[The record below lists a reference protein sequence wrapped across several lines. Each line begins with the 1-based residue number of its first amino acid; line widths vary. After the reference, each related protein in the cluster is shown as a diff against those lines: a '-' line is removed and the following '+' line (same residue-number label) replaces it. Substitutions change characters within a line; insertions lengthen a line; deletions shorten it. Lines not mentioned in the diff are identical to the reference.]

1 MLVADRH
8 DKAVQTLRFKFG
20 ADAGKTIGVDGA
32 GHQTFLIPT
41 SRAIPPDPGD
51 TAGDFSMRAIWMFL
65 AAIATPL
72 VAPPPL
78 LAQQKDAAL
87 TSPTPALPAAP
98 VAEKRPHET
107 VLHGKKLSDP
117 YHWLKDESYPVI
129 DDKDVLD
136 YVKAENAWFDAA
148 MKPHAAL
155 VETLFQEMKGRIK
168 EADSS
173 VPQKD
178 GDWVYWVEFE
188 EGAEYKKWYRRPAAG
203 GDAALIL
210 DEVAMAK
217 DKEYFRLSDVSIS
230 PNGKL
235 MAYAVDDNGSERF
248 EVRFTDL
255 TTGKALPDVIPGT
268 LSSLVWTENSDALL
282 YGLANENW
290 RTDNVHVHYLGT
302 PVSEDVRIYKE
313 ADIGFG
319 VGIGKTADDAYIVIA
334 TGDNETS
341 EVYLLPADDPGAQPM
356 LVSARKKGRE
366 YSVDVREKT
375 LYIHTNDDHAN
386 FRIATAS
393 LDRPGEWQTLIPGS
407 DDNYI
412 TGLSIFRDYFVL
424 ESRENGVDQVDVRRY
439 DAPLTPGRI
448 KFPETTYVAGL
459 GDNPEYHQDKLRLDY
474 ESMVTPDTVYDYDIA
489 SGKLET
495 LKVQEIPSGYNHDD
509 YVTELVNMLARD
521 GTPVPVSLVYKKGT
535 PRDGSAPLHL
545 YVYGSYGYRVPP
557 GFSTTRLSLVDRGM
571 IYAIA
576 HVRGGDDLG
585 RAWYLAGK
593 TTARKNTFND
603 FIDVA
608 KGLVAAKYTSAG
620 KISIEGR
627 SAGGQVMGVVYNEA
641 PELWGAVLAGVP
653 FVDVINTMVDE
664 TLPLTPGEW
673 PEWGN
678 PITDKAAFDYMLSYS
693 PYDNVTAKAY
703 PPMLVSAGLNDPRV
717 TYWEPAKWVAKLRAT
732 RTNDATLLLRTNMGA
747 GHAGKSGRWGAL
759 REDAEEFAFVL
770 TQLGVEK

>member
-1 MLVADRH
+1 
-8 DKAVQTLRFKFG
+8 
-20 ADAGKTIGVDGA
+20 
-32 GHQTFLIPT
+32 
-41 SRAIPPDPGD
+41 
-51 TAGDFSMRAIWMFL
+51 MRAIWMFM

-72 VAPPPL
+72 VAAPG
-78 LAQQKDAAL
+78 AFAEEKETAL
-87 TSPTPALPAAP
+87 TDKTPAPSAAP
-98 VAEKRPHET
+98 VADKRPHEMT
-107 VLHGKKLSDP
+107 LHGKTLSDP
-117 YHWLKDESYPVI
+117 YHWLKDDSYPVV

-136 YVKAENAWFDAA
+136 YVKAENAYFDTQ

-178 GDWVYWVEFE
+178 GDWTYWVEYE
-188 EGAEYKKWYRRPAAG
+188 EGAEYKKWYRKPAAG
-203 GDAALIL
+203 NGEAALIL

-217 DKEYFRLSDVSIS
+217 DKDYFRLAELSIS

-235 MAYAVDDNGSERF
+235 MAYSFDDNGSERF
-248 EVRFTDL
+248 EVRIRNL
-255 TTGKALPDVIPGT
+255 ETGEMLPDVIPGT
-268 LSSLVWTENSDALL
+268 LSSLVWTSGNDAIL

-290 RTDNVHVHYLGT
+290 RTDNVRLHKLGT
-302 PVSEDVRIYKE
+302 PLSADKLLYKE

-319 VGIGKTADDAYIVIA
+319 VGIGKTAADNYIVIA

-341 EVYLLPADDPGAQPM
+341 EVYLLPADNPEAPM
-356 LVSARKKGRE
+356 QLVSARKKGRE
-366 YSVDVREKT
+366 YSVDERDGT
-375 LYIHTNDDHAN
+375 LYIHTNDEHPN
-386 FRIATAS
+386 FRVATAS
-393 LDRPGEWQTLIPGS
+393 VKTPGEWKTLIPGS
-407 DDNYI
+407 DHSYI
-412 TGLSIFRDYFVL
+412 TGFSVFRDYFVL
-424 ESRENGVDQVDVRRY
+424 EAREDGLDQVDVRQY

-448 KFPETTYVAGL
+448 QFPAATYVAGL

-474 ESMVTPDTVYDYDIA
+474 ESMVTPDTVYDFNIA
-489 SGKLET
+489 TGKLET
-495 LKVQEIPSGYNHDD
+495 LKVQEIPSGYDATQ
-509 YVTELVNMLARD
+509 YVTERVNLPSRD
-521 GTPVPVSLVYKKGT
+521 GKTMIPASLVYKKGT
-535 PRDGSAPLHL
+535 KLDGSAPMHL
-545 YVYGSYGYRVPP
+545 YAYGSYGYRVPP

-571 IYAIA
+571 VYAIA

-585 RAWYLAGK
+585 REWYLEGK
-593 TTARKNTFND
+593 TDRRKNTFDD

-608 KGLVAAKYTSAG
+608 KGLIAKKYTSAG
-620 KISIEGR
+620 KISVEGR
-627 SAGGQVMGVVYNEA
+627 SAGGQVMGVIYNEA

-693 PYDNVTAKAY
+693 PYDNVTAKSY

>member
-1 MLVADRH
+1 
-8 DKAVQTLRFKFG
+8 
-20 ADAGKTIGVDGA
+20 
-32 GHQTFLIPT
+32 
-41 SRAIPPDPGD
+41 
-51 TAGDFSMRAIWMFL
+51 MRAIWMFL

-72 VAPPPL
+72 VASPPL
-78 LAQQKDAAL
+78 LAQQKDPAL

-107 VLHGKKLSDP
+107 VLHGKTLSDP

-136 YVKAENAWFDAA
+136 YVKAENAYFDAA

-178 GDWVYWVEFE
+178 GDWIYWLEYE
-188 EGAEYKKWYRRPAAG
+188 EGAEYKKWYRKPVAG
-203 GDAALIL
+203 GDAVLIL

-217 DKEYFRLSDVSIS
+217 DKEYFRLSDVAVS

-255 TTGKALPDVIPGT
+255 TTGQALPDVIPGT

-375 LYIHTNDDHAN
+375 LYIYTNDEHAN

-393 LDRPGEWQTLIPGS
+393 LDKPGEWKTLIPGS
-407 DDNYI
+407 DATYI
-412 TGLSIFRDYFVL
+412 TGLAIFRDYFVL
-424 ESRENGVDQVDVRRY
+424 EAREKGVDQVDIRKY

-448 KFPETTYVAGL
+448 QFPETTYVAGL

-474 ESMVTPDTVYDYDIA
+474 ESMVTPDTVYDFDVA
-489 SGKLET
+489 SKKLET
-495 LKVQEIPSGYNHDD
+495 LKVQEIPSGYDHDD
-509 YVTELVNMLARD
+509 YVTELVNIPARD

-535 PRDGSAPLHL
+535 PRDGSAPMHL

-608 KGLVAAKYTSAG
+608 KGLIAAKYTSAG

-678 PITDKAAFDYMLSYS
+678 PITDKAAFDFMLSYS

>member
-1 MLVADRH
+1 
-8 DKAVQTLRFKFG
+8 
-20 ADAGKTIGVDGA
+20 
-32 GHQTFLIPT
+32 
-41 SRAIPPDPGD
+41 
-51 TAGDFSMRAIWMFL
+51 MRAIWMFL

-72 VAPPPL
+72 VASPPL

-87 TSPTPALPAAP
+87 TSPAPAPLAAP

-341 EVYLLPADDPGAQPM
+341 EVYLLPAGDPGAEPM

-393 LDRPGEWQTLIPGS
+393 LDTPGEWQTLIPGS

-424 ESRENGVDQVDVRRY
+424 ESREKGVDQVDVRRY
-439 DAPLTPGRI
+439 DAPLTPGRTE
-448 KFPETTYVAGL
+448 FPETTYVAGL

-474 ESMVTPDTVYDYDIA
+474 ESMVTPDTVYDFDIA
-489 SGKLET
+489 SKKLET

-509 YVTELVNMLARD
+509 YATELVNMPARD

-608 KGLVAAKYTSAG
+608 KGLIAAKYTSAG

>member
-1 MLVADRH
+1 
-8 DKAVQTLRFKFG
+8 
-20 ADAGKTIGVDGA
+20 
-32 GHQTFLIPT
+32 
-41 SRAIPPDPGD
+41 
-51 TAGDFSMRAIWMFL
+51 MRAIWMFL

-72 VAPPPL
+72 VASPALFAKEKEPV
-78 LAQQKDAAL
+78 L
-87 TSPTPALPAAP
+87 TSTTPALSAAP
-98 VAEKRPHET
+98 IAEKRPHDVT
-107 VLHGKKLSDP
+107 LHGKKLSDP
-117 YHWLKDESYPVI
+117 YHWLKDESYPTV

-136 YVKAENAWFDAA
+136 YVKAENAYFDAA

-178 GDWVYWVEFE
+178 GDWIYWVEYE
-188 EGAEYKKWYRRPAAG
+188 EGAEYKKWYRRPATG
-203 GDAALIL
+203 GEPILIL
-210 DEVAMAK
+210 DEVAMAAG
-217 DKEYFRLSDVSIS
+217 KEYFRLSDVSIS
-230 PNGKL
+230 PDGKL

-248 EVRFTDL
+248 EVRFKNL
-255 TTGKALPDVIPGT
+255 VTGAALPDVIPGT
-268 LSSLVWTENSDALL
+268 LSSLVWTAKNDALL

-290 RTDNVHVHYLGT
+290 RTDNVRLHKLGT
-302 PVSEDVRIYKE
+302 PVAADKLLYKE

-319 VGIGKTADDAYIVIA
+319 VGIGKTAADNYIVIA

-341 EVYLLPADDPGAQPM
+341 EVYLLPADNPEAKMQ

-366 YSVDVREKT
+366 YSVDEHDGT
-375 LYIHTNDDHAN
+375 LYVYTNDEHAN
-386 FRIATAS
+386 FRVATAS
-393 LDRPGEWQTLIPGS
+393 VKKPDEWKTLIPGS
-407 DDNYI
+407 DASYI
-412 TGLSIFRDYFVL
+412 TGLAIFRDYFVL
-424 ESRENGVDQVDVRRY
+424 ETREKGVDQIDVRKY
-439 DAPLTPGRI
+439 SAPLTSGRI
-448 KFPETTYVAGL
+448 KFPEATYVAGL

-474 ESMVTPDTVYDYDIA
+474 ESMVTPDTVFDYDLA

-495 LKVQEIPSGYNHDD
+495 LKVQEIPSGYNQTE
-509 YVTELVNMLARD
+509 YVTELVNMRSRD
-521 GTPVPVSLVYKKGT
+521 GTPVPVSLVYQKGT
-535 PRDGSAPLHL
+535 PRDGSAPMHL

-593 TTARKNTFND
+593 TTERKNTCND

-608 KGLVAAKYTSAG
+608 KGLIAAKYTSAG

-678 PITDKAAFDYMLSYS
+678 PITDKAAFDSMLSYS

-732 RTNDATLLLRTNMGA
+732 RTNNAQLLLRTNMGA

>member
-1 MLVADRH
+1 
-8 DKAVQTLRFKFG
+8 
-20 ADAGKTIGVDGA
+20 
-32 GHQTFLIPT
+32 
-41 SRAIPPDPGD
+41 
-51 TAGDFSMRAIWMFL
+51 MRAIWMFL

-72 VAPPPL
+72 LASSPL

-87 TSPTPALPAAP
+87 TSPAPALPAAP
-98 VAEKRPHET
+98 VAEKRSHEMK
-107 VLHGKKLSDP
+107 LHGKKLSDP

-136 YVKAENAWFDAA
+136 YVKAENAYFDAA

-217 DKEYFRLSDVSIS
+217 DKEYFRLSDVAIS

-386 FRIATAS
+386 FRVATAS
-393 LDRPGEWQTLIPGS
+393 LDNPGEWQTLIPGS

-424 ESRENGVDQVDVRRY
+424 ESREKGVDQVDVRRY

-495 LKVQEIPSGYNHDD
+495 LKVQEIPSGYNRDE
-509 YVTELVNMLARD
+509 YVTELVNMPARD

-608 KGLVAAKYTSAG
+608 KGLIAAKYTSAG

>member
-1 MLVADRH
+1 
-8 DKAVQTLRFKFG
+8 
-20 ADAGKTIGVDGA
+20 
-32 GHQTFLIPT
+32 
-41 SRAIPPDPGD
+41 
-51 TAGDFSMRAIWMFL
+51 MRAIWMFL

-72 VAPPPL
+72 VASSPL
-78 LAQQKDAAL
+78 LAQQKAPAL

-98 VAEKRPHET
+98 VAAKRPHET

-136 YVKAENAWFDAA
+136 YVKAENAYFDAA

-178 GDWVYWVEFE
+178 GDWIYWVEYE
-188 EGAEYKKWYRRPAAG
+188 EGAEYKKWYRKPVAG
-203 GDAALIL
+203 GEPVLIL

-217 DKEYFRLSDVSIS
+217 DKEYFRLSDVAVS

-268 LSSLVWTENSDALL
+268 LSSLVWTANNDALL

-290 RTDNVHVHYLGT
+290 RTDNVRLHKLGT
-302 PVSEDVRIYKE
+302 PLSEDKLLYKE

-319 VGIGKTADDAYIVIA
+319 VGIGKTAADNYIVIA

-341 EVYLLPADDPGAQPM
+341 EVYLLPADNPEAKPL
-356 LVSARKKGRE
+356 LVSARQKGRE
-366 YSVDVREKT
+366 YSVDEREGA
-375 LYIHTNDDHAN
+375 LYIYTNDEHAN
-386 FRIATAS
+386 FRVATAS
-393 LDRPGEWQTLIPGS
+393 LDKPGEWKTLIPGS
-407 DDNYI
+407 DATYI
-412 TGLSIFRDYFVL
+412 TGLAIFRDYFVL
-424 ESRENGVDQVDVRRY
+424 EAREKGVDQVDIRRY

-448 KFPETTYVAGL
+448 QFPETTYVAGL

-474 ESMVTPDTVYDYDIA
+474 ESMVTPDTVFDFDVA
-489 SGKLET
+489 SKRLET

-509 YVTELVNMLARD
+509 YVTELVNLPARD

-535 PRDGSAPLHL
+535 QRDGSAPMHL

-608 KGLVAAKYTSAG
+608 KGLIAAKYTSAG

-678 PITDKAAFDYMLSYS
+678 PITDKAAFDFMLSYS

-732 RTNDATLLLRTNMGA
+732 RTNDAQLLLRTNMGA

>member
-1 MLVADRH
+1 
-8 DKAVQTLRFKFG
+8 
-20 ADAGKTIGVDGA
+20 
-32 GHQTFLIPT
+32 
-41 SRAIPPDPGD
+41 
-51 TAGDFSMRAIWMFL
+51 MRAIWMFL

-72 VAPPPL
+72 VAPPG
-78 LAQQKDAAL
+78 AFAEEKETNL
-87 TSPTPALPAAP
+87 TDKTAAP
-98 VAEKRPHET
+98 VADKRPHEMT
-107 VLHGKKLSDP
+107 LHGTTLSDP

-136 YVKAENAWFDAA
+136 YVKAENAYFDTQ

-178 GDWVYWVEFE
+178 GDWTYWVEYE
-188 EGAEYKKWYRRPAAG
+188 EGAEYKKWYRRPVAG
-203 GDAALIL
+203 GDAVLIL

-217 DKEYFRLSDVSIS
+217 DKDYFRLAELSIS

-235 MAYAVDDNGSERF
+235 MAYSFDDNGSERF
-248 EVRFTDL
+248 EVRIRNL
-255 TTGKALPDVIPGT
+255 ETGEMLPDVIPGT
-268 LSSLVWTENSDALL
+268 LSSLIWTSGNDALL

-290 RTDNVHVHYLGT
+290 RTDNVRLHKLGT
-302 PVSEDVRIYKE
+302 PITQDKLLYKE
-313 ADIGFG
+313 PDIGFG
-319 VGIGKTADDAYIVIA
+319 VGIGKTAADNYIVIA

-341 EVYLLPADDPGAQPM
+341 EVYLLPADNPEAPM
-356 LVSARKKGRE
+356 QLVSARQKGRE
-366 YSVDVREKT
+366 YSVDERDGT
-375 LYIHTNDDHAN
+375 LYIHTNDEHPN
-386 FRIATAS
+386 FRVATAS
-393 LDRPGEWQTLIPGS
+393 IKTPGEWKTLIPGS
-407 DDNYI
+407 DHSYI
-412 TGLSIFRDYFVL
+412 TGFSVFRDYFVI
-424 ESRENGVDQVDVRRY
+424 EAREGGLDQVDVRKY

-448 KFPETTYVAGL
+448 KFPAVTYVAGL

-489 SGKLET
+489 SGNLET
-495 LKVQEIPSGYNHDD
+495 LKVQEIPSGYDATQ
-509 YVTELVNMLARD
+509 YVTERVNLPSRD
-521 GTPVPVSLVYKKGT
+521 GKTMIPASLVYKKGT
-535 PRDGSAPLHL
+535 KLDGTAPMHL
-545 YVYGSYGYRVPP
+545 YAYGSYGYRVPP

-571 IYAIA
+571 VYAIA
-576 HVRGGDDLG
+576 HVRGGDDMG

-593 TTARKNTFND
+593 TTERKNTFND

-608 KGLVAAKYTSAG
+608 KGLIAKKYTSAG
-620 KISIEGR
+620 KISVEGR
-627 SAGGQVMGVVYNEA
+627 SAGGQVMGVIYNEA

>member
-1 MLVADRH
+1 
-8 DKAVQTLRFKFG
+8 
-20 ADAGKTIGVDGA
+20 
-32 GHQTFLIPT
+32 
-41 SRAIPPDPGD
+41 
-51 TAGDFSMRAIWMFL
+51 MRAIWMFM

-72 VAPPPL
+72 VAAPG
-78 LAQQKDAAL
+78 AFAEEKETAL
-87 TSPTPALPAAP
+87 TDKTPAPSAAP
-98 VAEKRPHET
+98 VADKRPHEMT
-107 VLHGKKLSDP
+107 LHGKTLSDP
-117 YHWLKDESYPVI
+117 YHWLKDDSYPVV

-136 YVKAENAWFDAA
+136 YVKAENAYFDTQ

-178 GDWVYWVEFE
+178 GDWTYWVEYE
-188 EGAEYKKWYRRPAAG
+188 EGAEYKKWYRKPAAG
-203 GDAALIL
+203 NGEAALIL

-217 DKEYFRLSDVSIS
+217 DKDYFRLAELSIS

-235 MAYAVDDNGSERF
+235 MAYSFDDNGSERF
-248 EVRFTDL
+248 EVRIRNL
-255 TTGKALPDVIPGT
+255 ETGEMLPDVIPGT
-268 LSSLVWTENSDALL
+268 LSSLVWTSGNDAIL

-290 RTDNVHVHYLGT
+290 RTDNVRLHKLGT
-302 PVSEDVRIYKE
+302 PLSADKLLYKE

-319 VGIGKTADDAYIVIA
+319 VGIGKTAADNYIVIA

-341 EVYLLPADDPGAQPM
+341 EVYLLSADNPEAPM
-356 LVSARKKGRE
+356 QLVSARKKGRE
-366 YSVDVREKT
+366 YSVDERDGT
-375 LYIHTNDDHAN
+375 LYIHTNDEHPN
-386 FRIATAS
+386 FRVATAS
-393 LDRPGEWQTLIPGS
+393 VKTPGEWKTLIPGS
-407 DDNYI
+407 DHSYI
-412 TGLSIFRDYFVL
+412 TGFSVFRDYFVL
-424 ESRENGVDQVDVRRY
+424 EAREDGLDQVDVRQY

-448 KFPETTYVAGL
+448 QFPAATYVAGL

-474 ESMVTPDTVYDYDIA
+474 ESMVTPDTVYDFNIA
-489 SGKLET
+489 TGKLET
-495 LKVQEIPSGYNHDD
+495 LKVQEIPSGYDATQ
-509 YVTELVNMLARD
+509 YVTERVNLPSRD
-521 GTPVPVSLVYKKGT
+521 GKTMIPASLVYKKGT
-535 PRDGSAPLHL
+535 KLDGSAPMHL
-545 YVYGSYGYRVPP
+545 YAYGSYGYRVPP

-571 IYAIA
+571 VYAIA

-585 RAWYLAGK
+585 REWYLEGK
-593 TTARKNTFND
+593 TDRRKNTFND

-608 KGLVAAKYTSAG
+608 KGLIAKKYTSAG
-620 KISIEGR
+620 KISVEGR
-627 SAGGQVMGVVYNEA
+627 SAGGQVMGVIYNEA

>member
-1 MLVADRH
+1 
-8 DKAVQTLRFKFG
+8 
-20 ADAGKTIGVDGA
+20 
-32 GHQTFLIPT
+32 
-41 SRAIPPDPGD
+41 
-51 TAGDFSMRAIWMFL
+51 MRAIWMFL

-72 VAPPPL
+72 LASSPL

-87 TSPTPALPAAP
+87 TSPAPALPAAP
-98 VAEKRPHET
+98 VAEKRSHEMK
-107 VLHGKKLSDP
+107 LHGKKLSDP

-136 YVKAENAWFDAA
+136 YVKAENAYFDAA

-217 DKEYFRLSDVSIS
+217 DKEYFRLSDVAIS

-386 FRIATAS
+386 FRVATAS
-393 LDRPGEWQTLIPGS
+393 LDNPGEWQTLIPGS

-424 ESRENGVDQVDVRRY
+424 ESREKGVDQVDVRRY

-495 LKVQEIPSGYNHDD
+495 LKVQEIPSGYNHDE
-509 YVTELVNMLARD
+509 YVTELVNMPARD

-608 KGLVAAKYTSAG
+608 KGLIAAKYTSAG

>member
-1 MLVADRH
+1 
-8 DKAVQTLRFKFG
+8 
-20 ADAGKTIGVDGA
+20 
-32 GHQTFLIPT
+32 
-41 SRAIPPDPGD
+41 
-51 TAGDFSMRAIWMFL
+51 MRAIWMVL

-72 VAPPPL
+72 VASPPL
-78 LAQQKDAAL
+78 LAQQKDPAL
-87 TSPTPALPAAP
+87 TSQTPALPAAP
-98 VAEKRPHET
+98 VAAKRPHET
-107 VLHGKKLSDP
+107 VLHGKTLSDP
-117 YHWLKDESYPVI
+117 YHWLKDESYPTI
-129 DDKDVLD
+129 DDKDVLN
-136 YVKAENAWFDAA
+136 YVKAENAYFDAA
-148 MKPHAAL
+148 MKPHAEL

-178 GDWVYWVEFE
+178 GGWIYWVEYE
-188 EGAEYKKWYRRPAAG
+188 EGAEYKKWYRKPVAG
-203 GDAALIL
+203 GEAVLIL

-217 DKEYFRLSDVSIS
+217 DKDYFRLSDVSIS

-255 TTGKALPDVIPGT
+255 TSGKALPDVIPGT
-268 LSSLVWTENSDALL
+268 LSSLVWTANSDALL

-290 RTDNVHVHYLGT
+290 RTDNVRLHKLGT
-302 PVSEDVRIYKE
+302 PLSTDKLLYKE

-319 VGIGKTADDAYIVIA
+319 VGIGKTAADNYIVIA

-341 EVYLLPADDPGAQPM
+341 EVYLLPADNPEAKPL
-356 LVSARKKGRE
+356 LVSARQKGRE
-366 YSVDVREKT
+366 YSVDEREGT
-375 LYIHTNDDHAN
+375 LYVYTNDEHAN
-386 FRIATAS
+386 FRVATAS
-393 LDRPGEWQTLIPGS
+393 LAKPGEWKTLIAGS
-407 DDNYI
+407 DESYI
-412 TGLSIFRDYFVL
+412 TGLAIFRDYFVL
-424 ESRENGVDQVDVRRY
+424 ESREQGVDQVDIRLY
-439 DAPLTPGRI
+439 DTPLTPGRI
-448 KFPETTYVAGL
+448 KFPEATYVAGL

-474 ESMVTPDTVYDYDIA
+474 ESMVTPDTVFDFDVTNK
-489 SGKLET
+489 KLET

-509 YVTELVNMLARD
+509 YLTELVNMPSRD
-521 GTPVPVSLVYKKGT
+521 GTQVPVSLVYKKGT
-535 PRDGSAPLHL
+535 PRDGSAPMHL

-593 TTARKNTFND
+593 TTERRNTFND

-608 KGLVAAKYTSAG
+608 KGLIAANYTSAG

-653 FVDVINTMVDE
+653 FVDIINTMVDE

-678 PITDKAAFDYMLSYS
+678 PITDKAAFDFMLSYS

>member
-1 MLVADRH
+1 MVSSACRGRR
-8 DKAVQTLRFKFG
+8 AV
-20 ADAGKTIGVDGA
+20 
-32 GHQTFLIPT
+32 
-41 SRAIPPDPGD
+41 
-51 TAGDFSMRAIWMFL
+51 
-65 AAIATPL
+65 
-72 VAPPPL
+72 
-78 LAQQKDAAL
+78 
-87 TSPTPALPAAP
+87 
-98 VAEKRPHET
+98 
-107 VLHGKKLSDP
+107 
-117 YHWLKDESYPVI
+117 
-129 DDKDVLD
+129 
-136 YVKAENAWFDAA
+136 
-148 MKPHAAL
+148 
-155 VETLFQEMKGRIK
+155 
-168 EADSS
+168 
-173 VPQKD
+173 
-178 GDWVYWVEFE
+178 
-188 EGAEYKKWYRRPAAG
+188 
-203 GDAALIL
+203 LIL
-210 DEVAMAK
+210 DEVAMAAG
-217 DKEYFRLSDVSIS
+217 KEYFRLSDVSIS
-230 PNGKL
+230 PDGKL

-248 EVRFTDL
+248 EVRFKNL
-255 TTGKALPDVIPGT
+255 VTGAALPDVIPGT
-268 LSSLVWTENSDALL
+268 LSSLVWTAKNDALL

-290 RTDNVHVHYLGT
+290 RTDNVRLHKLGT
-302 PVSEDVRIYKE
+302 PVADDKLLYKE

-319 VGIGKTADDAYIVIA
+319 VGIGKTAADNYIVIA

-341 EVYLLPADDPGAQPM
+341 EVYLLPADNPEAKMQ

-366 YSVDVREKT
+366 YSVDEHDGT
-375 LYIHTNDDHAN
+375 LYVYTNDEHAN
-386 FRIATAS
+386 FRVATAS
-393 LDRPGEWQTLIPGS
+393 VKKPDEWKTLIPGS
-407 DDNYI
+407 DASYI
-412 TGLSIFRDYFVL
+412 TGLAIFRDYFVL
-424 ESRENGVDQVDVRRY
+424 ETREKGVDQIDVRKY
-439 DAPLTPGRI
+439 SAPLTSGRI
-448 KFPETTYVAGL
+448 KFPEATYVAGL

-474 ESMVTPDTVYDYDIA
+474 ESMVTPDTVFDYDLA

-495 LKVQEIPSGYNHDD
+495 LKVQEIPSGYNHGD
-509 YVTELVNMLARD
+509 YVTELVNMPSRD

-535 PRDGSAPLHL
+535 PRDGSAPMHL

-593 TTARKNTFND
+593 TTERKNTFND

-608 KGLVAAKYTSAG
+608 KGLIAAKYTSAG

-732 RTNDATLLLRTNMGA
+732 RTNDATA
-747 GHAGKSGRWGAL
+747 AAPHQYGRGPCGQVGPVAAWY
-759 REDAEEFAFVL
+759 
-770 TQLGVEK
+770 

>member
-1 MLVADRH
+1 
-8 DKAVQTLRFKFG
+8 
-20 ADAGKTIGVDGA
+20 
-32 GHQTFLIPT
+32 
-41 SRAIPPDPGD
+41 
-51 TAGDFSMRAIWMFL
+51 MRAFACL
-65 AAIATPL
+65 AA
-72 VAPPPL
+72 VAVIM
-78 LAQQKDAAL
+78 
-87 TSPTPALPAAP
+87 AAP
-98 VAEKRPHET
+98 VLAQKAPMTDTTAAPTPPVAAQIPHDT
-107 VLHGKKLSDP
+107 VRHGQTMTDP
-117 YHWLKDESYPVI
+117 YHWLKDQGYPKI
-129 DDKDVLD
+129 DDAAVLE
-136 YVKAENAWFDAA
+136 YVSAENDYFDAV

-155 VETLFQEMKGRIK
+155 TETLFQEMRGRIK
-168 EADSS
+168 EADAS

-178 GDWVYWVEFE
+178 GDWLYWVEYE
-188 EGAEYKKWYRRPAAG
+188 EGAEYKKWYRKPVAG
-203 GDAALIL
+203 GDKQLLL
-210 DEVAMAK
+210 DEVALAK
-217 DKEYFRLSDVSIS
+217 DKEYFRLGDFSVS

-235 MAYAVDDNGSERF
+235 LAFSVDDNGSERF
-248 EVRFTDL
+248 EVRFRDL
-255 TTGKALPDVIPGT
+255 TTGAMLSDVIPGT
-268 LSSLVWTENSDALL
+268 LSSLVWSTNNDVLL

-290 RTDNVHVHYLGT
+290 RTDNVWMHRLGT
-302 PVSEDVRIYKE
+302 KASEDRQIFKE

-319 VGIGKTADDAYIVIA
+319 VGIGKTAADDYIVIA

-341 EVYLLPADDPGAQPM
+341 EVYLLPANEPSATPM
-356 LVSARKKGRE
+356 LVSAREKGRE

-375 LYIHTNDDHAN
+375 LFIHTNDEHAN

-393 LDRPGEWQTLIPGS
+393 LDKPGEWKTLIPGS
-407 DDNYI
+407 DDVYI
-412 TGLSIFRDYFVL
+412 TDLAIFRDYFVL
-424 ESRENGVDQVDVRRY
+424 ETRERGLDQVDLRRY
-439 DAPLTPGRI
+439 DAPTKAGRI
-448 KFPETTYVAGL
+448 VFPETTYVAGL
-459 GDNPEYHQDKLRLDY
+459 GDNPEYHQDKLRIDY
-474 ESMVTPDTVYDYDIA
+474 ESMITPDTVYDYDIA
-489 SGKLET
+489 NAKLEA
-495 LKVQEIPSGYNHDD
+495 LKVQEIPSGYDAEQ
-509 YVTELVNMLARD
+509 YETELVNIKARD
-521 GTPVPVSLVYKKGT
+521 GTMVPVSLMYKKGLK
-535 PRDGSAPLHL
+535 RDGSAPLHL

-585 RAWYLAGK
+585 RQWYLSGK
-593 TTARKNTFND
+593 LFERKNTFND

-608 KGLVAAKYTSAG
+608 RGLIAEKYTSAG

-653 FVDVINTMVDE
+653 FVDVINTMTDE

-693 PYDNVTAKAY
+693 PYDQVKRQAY

-747 GHAGKSGRWGAL
+747 GHGGKSGRWGAL

>member
-1 MLVADRH
+1 
-8 DKAVQTLRFKFG
+8 
-20 ADAGKTIGVDGA
+20 
-32 GHQTFLIPT
+32 
-41 SRAIPPDPGD
+41 
-51 TAGDFSMRAIWMFL
+51 MRAIWMFL

-72 VAPPPL
+72 VASSPL

-98 VAEKRPHET
+98 VAEKRPRET
-107 VLHGKKLSDP
+107 VLHGKTLSDP

-136 YVKAENAWFDAA
+136 YVKAENSYFDAA

-178 GDWVYWVEFE
+178 GDWIYWVEYE
-188 EGAEYKKWYRRPAAG
+188 EGAEYKKWYRKPVAG
-203 GDAALIL
+203 GEPVLIL

-217 DKEYFRLSDVSIS
+217 DKEYFRLSDVAIS
-230 PNGKL
+230 PNGRM

-268 LSSLVWTENSDALL
+268 LSSLVWTAQGDALL

-290 RTDNVHVHYLGT
+290 RTDNVRLHKLGT
-302 PVSEDVRIYKE
+302 PLSADKLLYKE

-319 VGIGKTADDAYIVIA
+319 VGIGKTAADNFIVIA

-341 EVYLLPADDPGAQPM
+341 EIYLLPADNPEAKPL
-356 LVSARKKGRE
+356 LVSARQKGRE
-366 YSVDVREKT
+366 YSVDEREGT
-375 LYIHTNDDHAN
+375 LYVYTNDEHAN
-386 FRIATAS
+386 FRVATAS
-393 LDRPGEWQTLIPGS
+393 LKKPGEWKTLIPGS
-407 DDNYI
+407 DATYI
-412 TGLSIFRDYFVL
+412 TGLAIFRDYFVL
-424 ESRENGVDQVDVRRY
+424 EAREQGVDQVDIRRY

-448 KFPETTYVAGL
+448 NFPEATYVAGL

-474 ESMVTPDTVYDYDIA
+474 ESMVTPDTVYDFDVA
-489 SGKLET
+489 SQKLET
-495 LKVQEIPSGYNHDD
+495 LKVQEIPSGYTKDE
-509 YVTELVNMLARD
+509 YVTELVNMPARD

-535 PRDGSAPLHL
+535 PRDGSAPMHL

-593 TTARKNTFND
+593 TTARKNTFTD

-608 KGLVAAKYTSAG
+608 KGLIAAKYTSAG

-678 PITDKAAFDYMLSYS
+678 PITDKAAFELMLSYS

>member
-1 MLVADRH
+1 MTQP
-8 DKAVQTLRFKFG
+8 AV
-20 ADAGKTIGVDGA
+20 
-32 GHQTFLIPT
+32 
-41 SRAIPPDPGD
+41 
-51 TAGDFSMRAIWMFL
+51 
-65 AAIATPL
+65 PL
-72 VAPPPL
+72 P
-78 LAQQKDAAL
+78 
-87 TSPTPALPAAP
+87 SAP
-98 VAEKRPHET
+98 VAEQRPHT
-107 VLHGKKLSDP
+107 LTLHGTTLSDP
-117 YHWLKDESYPVI
+117 WHWLRDESYPVV
-129 DDKDVLD
+129 DDPDVLA

-148 MKPHAAL
+148 MKPHEGL

-168 EADSS
+168 EADAS

-178 GDWVYWVEFE
+178 GDWLYWIEFE
-188 EGAEYKKWYRRPAAG
+188 EGAEYKKWYRRAVTG
-203 GDAALIL
+203 GDAQLIL
-210 DEVAMAK
+210 DEVALAAG
-217 DKEYFRLSDVSIS
+217 KEYFRLSDMAVS
-230 PNGKL
+230 PNGRL

-248 EVRFTDL
+248 EVRFRDL
-255 TTGKALPDVIPGT
+255 ETGAMLPDVIPGT
-268 LSSLVWTENSDALL
+268 LSSLVWTAGGDALL

-290 RTDNVHVHYLGT
+290 RTDNVHLHRLGT
-302 PVSEDVRIYKE
+302 PVADDKLLYKE

-319 VGIGKTADDAYIVIA
+319 VGIGKTAADNYIVIA

-341 EVYLLPADDPGAQPM
+341 EVYLLPAADPEATPL
-356 LVSARKKGRE
+356 LVSPRRKGRE
-366 YSVDVREKT
+366 YSVDEREGT
-375 LYIHTNDDHAN
+375 LYILTNDDHPN

-393 LDRPGEWQTLIPGS
+393 LAAPGEWTTLIAGS
-407 DDNYI
+407 DHSYI
-412 TGLSIFRDYFVL
+412 TGLSVFRDYFVL
-424 ESRENGVDQVDVRRY
+424 ESREDGLDQVDVRRY

-448 KFPETTYVAGL
+448 AFPEATYVAGL
-459 GDNPEYHQDKLRLDY
+459 GDNPEYHQDKIRIDY
-474 ESMVTPDTVYDYDIA
+474 ESMVTPDTVYDYDVA
-489 SGKLET
+489 AGTLET
-495 LKVQEIPSGYNHDD
+495 LKVQEIPSGYDASQ
-509 YVTELVNMLARD
+509 YVTEWVNLPSRD
-521 GTPVPVSLVYKKGT
+521 GRTMIPASLVYRKGT
-535 PRDGSAPLHL
+535 PRDGSAPMHL
-545 YVYGSYGYRVPP
+545 YVYGSYGYRVAP

-593 TTARKNTFND
+593 TDRRKNTFHD

-608 KGLVAAKYTSAG
+608 KGLIAEGYTSAG
-620 KISIEGR
+620 RISIEGR
-627 SAGGQVMGVVYNEA
+627 SAGGQVMGAVYNEA

-717 TYWEPAKWVAKLRAT
+717 TYWEPAKWVAKLRSV
-732 RTNDATLLLRTNMGA
+732 RTNDAPLLLRTNMGA

-759 REDAEEFAFVL
+759 REDAEEYAFVL

>member
-1 MLVADRH
+1 
-8 DKAVQTLRFKFG
+8 
-20 ADAGKTIGVDGA
+20 
-32 GHQTFLIPT
+32 
-41 SRAIPPDPGD
+41 
-51 TAGDFSMRAIWMFL
+51 MRALWMFWT
-65 AAIATPL
+65 AIATPL
-72 VAPPPL
+72 VAAPP
-78 LAQQKDAAL
+78 ASAEEKETRV
-87 TSPTPALPAAP
+87 TSNTPALPAAP
-98 VAEKRPHET
+98 VADRRPHDMT
-107 VLHGKKLSDP
+107 LHGKTLSDP
-117 YHWLKDESYPVI
+117 WHWLRDSSYPTI
-129 DDKDVLD
+129 DDADILD
-136 YVKAENAWFDAA
+136 YVKAENAYYEAA

-178 GDWVYWVEFE
+178 GDWLYWVEYE
-188 EGAEYKKWYRRPAAG
+188 QGAEYKKWYRKPAAG
-203 GDAALIL
+203 GGEPELIL

-217 DKEYFRLSDVSIS
+217 DKDYFRLSDVSVS
-230 PNGKL
+230 PNGRII
-235 MAYAVDDNGSERF
+235 AYGVDDTGAERF
-248 EVRFTDL
+248 EVRFKDL
-255 TTGKALPDVIPGT
+255 ATGAALPDVIPGT
-268 LSSLVWTENSDALL
+268 LSSLVWTSTNDALL

-290 RTDNVHVHYLGT
+290 RTDNVHLHRLGT
-302 PVSEDVRIYKE
+302 PVAEDKLLYKE
-313 ADIGFG
+313 PDIGFG
-319 VGIGKTADDAYIVIA
+319 VGIGKTAADNYIVIA

-341 EVYLLPADDPGAQPM
+341 EVYLLPADNPEAKPL
-356 LVSARKKGRE
+356 LVAPRQKGRE
-366 YSVDVREKT
+366 YSVDEREGT
-375 LYIHTNDDHAN
+375 LYIHTNDDHPN

-393 LDRPGEWQTLIPGS
+393 VKTPDKWTTLIPGS
-407 DDNYI
+407 DHSYI
-412 TGLSIFRDYFVL
+412 TGLSVFRDYFVL
-424 ESRENGVDQVDVRRY
+424 EAREDGLDQVDIRQY

-448 KFPETTYVAGL
+448 KFPESTYVAGL

-474 ESMVTPDTVYDYDIA
+474 ESMVTPDTVYDYDLA

-495 LKVQEIPSGYNHDD
+495 LKVQEIPSGYDATQ
-509 YVTELVNMLARD
+509 YVTERVNLPSRD
-521 GTPVPVSLVYKKGT
+521 GKTMIPASLVYKKGT
-535 PRDGSAPLHL
+535 KLDGSAPMHL
-545 YVYGSYGYRVPP
+545 YAYGSYGYRVPP

-593 TTARKNTFND
+593 TTERKNTFND

-608 KGLVAAKYTSAG
+608 KGLIAKNYTSAG
-620 KISIEGR
+620 RISVEGR
-627 SAGGQVMGVVYNEA
+627 SAGGQVMGVITNEA

-653 FVDVINTMVDE
+653 FVDVINTMVDKE
-664 TLPLTPGEW
+664 LPLTPGEW

-703 PPMLVSAGLNDPRV
+703 PPMFVSAGLNDPRV

-732 RTNDATLLLRTNMGA
+732 RTNDAALLLRTNMGA

>member
-1 MLVADRH
+1 
-8 DKAVQTLRFKFG
+8 
-20 ADAGKTIGVDGA
+20 
-32 GHQTFLIPT
+32 
-41 SRAIPPDPGD
+41 
-51 TAGDFSMRAIWMFL
+51 MFL
-65 AAIATPL
+65 AVIATPL

-341 EVYLLPADDPGAQPM
+341 EVYLLPADDPGAEPL

-474 ESMVTPDTVYDYDIA
+474 ESMVTPDTVYDFDIA
-489 SGKLET
+489 SKKLET
-495 LKVQEIPSGYNHDD
+495 LKVQEIPSGYNHDN
-509 YVTELVNMLARD
+509 YVTELVNMPARD

-535 PRDGSAPLHL
+535 PRDGSAPMHL

-608 KGLVAAKYTSAG
+608 KGLIAAKYTSAG

-732 RTNDATLLLRTNMGA
+732 RTNNATLLLRTNMGA

>member
-1 MLVADRH
+1 
-8 DKAVQTLRFKFG
+8 
-20 ADAGKTIGVDGA
+20 
-32 GHQTFLIPT
+32 
-41 SRAIPPDPGD
+41 
-51 TAGDFSMRAIWMFL
+51 MRAIWMFL

-72 VAPPPL
+72 VASSPL

-98 VAEKRPHET
+98 VAAKRPYET
-107 VLHGKKLSDP
+107 VLHGKTLSDP

-136 YVKAENAWFDAA
+136 YVKAENAYFDAA

-178 GDWVYWVEFE
+178 GDWIYWVEYE
-188 EGAEYKKWYRRPAAG
+188 EGAEYKKWYRKPVAG
-203 GDAALIL
+203 GDAVLIL

-217 DKEYFRLSDVSIS
+217 DKEYFRLSDVAIS

-268 LSSLVWTENSDALL
+268 LSSLVWTANNDALL

-290 RTDNVHVHYLGT
+290 RTDNVRLHKLGT
-302 PVSEDVRIYKE
+302 PLSEDKLLYKE

-319 VGIGKTADDAYIVIA
+319 VGIGKTAADNYIVIA

-341 EVYLLPADDPGAQPM
+341 EVYLLPADNPEAKPL
-356 LVSARKKGRE
+356 LVSARQKGRE
-366 YSVDVREKT
+366 YSVDERDGT
-375 LYIHTNDDHAN
+375 LYVYTNDEHAN
-386 FRIATAS
+386 FRVATAG
-393 LDRPGEWQTLIPGS
+393 LAKPGEWTTLIPGS
-407 DDNYI
+407 DESYI
-412 TGLSIFRDYFVL
+412 TGLAIFRDYFVL
-424 ESRENGVDQVDVRRY
+424 EAREKGVDQVDVRQY

-448 KFPETTYVAGL
+448 QFPEATYVAGL

-474 ESMVTPDTVYDYDIA
+474 ESMVTPDTVFDFDIA
-489 SGKLET
+489 SKKLET
-495 LKVQEIPSGYNHDD
+495 LKVQEIPSGYNHDE
-509 YVTELVNMLARD
+509 YVTELVNMPARD

-535 PRDGSAPLHL
+535 PRDGSAPMHL

-608 KGLVAAKYTSAG
+608 KGLIAAKYTSAG

-678 PITDKAAFDYMLSYS
+678 PVTDKAAFDYMLSYS
-693 PYDNVTAKAY
+693 PYDNVTAKVY

-770 TQLGVEK
+770 TQLGVEE

>member
-1 MLVADRH
+1 
-8 DKAVQTLRFKFG
+8 
-20 ADAGKTIGVDGA
+20 
-32 GHQTFLIPT
+32 
-41 SRAIPPDPGD
+41 
-51 TAGDFSMRAIWMFL
+51 MRAIWMFL

-72 VAPPPL
+72 VVSPPV

-87 TSPTPALPAAP
+87 TNQASALPAAP
-98 VAEKRPHET
+98 VAAKRPHET
-107 VLHGKKLSDP
+107 VLHGKTLSDP

-136 YVKAENAWFDAA
+136 YVKAENAYFDAA

-178 GDWVYWVEFE
+178 GDWIYWVEYE
-188 EGAEYKKWYRRPAAG
+188 EGAEYKKWYRKPVAG
-203 GDAALIL
+203 GDAVLIL

-217 DKEYFRLSDVSIS
+217 DKEYFRLSDVAVS

-268 LSSLVWTENSDALL
+268 LSSLVWTANSDALL

-290 RTDNVHVHYLGT
+290 RTDNVRLHKLGT
-302 PVSEDVRIYKE
+302 PLSADKLLYKE

-319 VGIGKTADDAYIVIA
+319 VGIGKTAADNYIVIA

-341 EVYLLPADDPGAQPM
+341 EVYLLPADNPEAKPL
-356 LVSARKKGRE
+356 LVSARQKGRE
-366 YSVDVREKT
+366 YSVDEREGA
-375 LYIHTNDDHAN
+375 LYIYTNDEHAN
-386 FRIATAS
+386 FRVATAS
-393 LDRPGEWQTLIPGS
+393 LAKPGEWTTLIPGS
-407 DDNYI
+407 DESYI
-412 TGLSIFRDYFVL
+412 TGLAIFRDYFVL
-424 ESRENGVDQVDVRRY
+424 EAREQGVDQVDIRRY

-448 KFPETTYVAGL
+448 RFPEATYVAGL

-474 ESMVTPDTVYDYDIA
+474 ESMVTPDTVFDFDIA
-489 SGKLET
+489 SKKLET
-495 LKVQEIPSGYNHDD
+495 LKVQEIPSGYNHDK
-509 YVTELVNMLARD
+509 YVTELVIMPARD
-521 GTPVPVSLVYKKGT
+521 CTSVPVSLVYKKGT
-535 PRDGSAPLHL
+535 PRDGSAPMHL

-608 KGLVAAKYTSAG
+608 KGLIAAKYTSAG

-693 PYDNVTAKAY
+693 PYDNVAAKAY

-732 RTNDATLLLRTNMGA
+732 RTNDAQLLLRTNMGA

>member
-1 MLVADRH
+1 
-8 DKAVQTLRFKFG
+8 
-20 ADAGKTIGVDGA
+20 
-32 GHQTFLIPT
+32 
-41 SRAIPPDPGD
+41 
-51 TAGDFSMRAIWMFL
+51 MRAIWMFL

-72 VAPPPL
+72 VASSPL

-129 DDKDVLD
+129 DDQDVLD
-136 YVKAENAWFDAA
+136 YVKAENAYFDAA

-178 GDWVYWVEFE
+178 GDWIYWVEYE
-188 EGAEYKKWYRRPAAG
+188 EGAEYKKWYRKPVTG
-203 GDAALIL
+203 GEPVLIL

-217 DKEYFRLSDVSIS
+217 GKEYFRLSDVAIS

-268 LSSLVWTENSDALL
+268 LSSLVWTANSDALL

-290 RTDNVHVHYLGT
+290 RTDNVRLHKLGT
-302 PVSEDVRIYKE
+302 PLSEDKLLYKE

-319 VGIGKTADDAYIVIA
+319 VGIGKTAADNYIVIA

-341 EVYLLPADDPGAQPM
+341 EVYLLPADNPEAKPL

-366 YSVDVREKT
+366 YSVDEREGT
-375 LYIHTNDDHAN
+375 LYIYTNDEHAN
-386 FRIATAS
+386 FRVATAS
-393 LDRPGEWQTLIPGS
+393 LAKPGEWKTLIPGS
-407 DDNYI
+407 DESYI
-412 TGLSIFRDYFVL
+412 TGVAIFRDYFVL
-424 ESRENGVDQVDVRRY
+424 EAREKGVDQVDIRRY

-448 KFPETTYVAGL
+448 QFPETTYVAGL

-474 ESMVTPDTVYDYDIA
+474 ESMVTPDTVYDFDVA
-489 SGKLET
+489 SKKLET
-495 LKVQEIPSGYNHDD
+495 LKVQEIPSGYNHDN
-509 YVTELVNMLARD
+509 YITELVNMPARD
-521 GTPVPVSLVYKKGT
+521 GIPVPVSLVYKKGT
-535 PRDGSAPLHL
+535 PRDGSAPMHL

-608 KGLVAAKYTSAG
+608 KGLIAAKYTSAG

-678 PITDKAAFDYMLSYS
+678 PITDKAAFDFMLSYS